1 MMKKRMMIV
10 TAVLALTLGLFVSC
24 GGSDSVAGSYDCV
37 MVEQVSQMTID
48 QTDAVAS
55 MCSLELKSSGD
66 AVMVLQ
72 GITTEGTWTEDG
84 DTVLINDGEY
94 TLSKDSD
101 GDLSLTVNED
111 LFTYN
116 YRFEK

>member
-1 MMKKRMMIV
+1 MKKRIIMV
-10 TAVLALTLGLFVSC
+10 AAAVVLAMGLVVGC
-24 GGSDSVAGSYDCV
+24 GDSDSVAGSYDCV
-37 MVEQVSQMTID
+37 KVEQVSQMTID

-55 MCSLELKSSGD
+55 MCSLKLKSSGD

-72 GITTEGTWTEDG
+72 GNTTEGTWTEDG

-94 TLSKDSD
+94 TLHKDGS
-101 GDLSLTVNED
+101 GDLLLTVNED

>member
-1 MMKKRMMIV
+1 MRKYLLMVAAMV
-10 TAVLALTLGLFVSC
+10 VLALGLFVGC
-24 GGSDSVAGSYDCV
+24 GDSDSVAGSYDCV

-48 QTDAVAS
+48 QTDAVGS

-66 AVMVLQ
+66 AELVLQ

-84 DTVLINDGEY
+84 DAVVINDGEY
-94 TLSKDSD
+94 TLYKDD
-101 GDLSLTVNED
+101 NGCLLLTVDEG
-111 LFTYN
+111 LFKYN